1 MCWIWRDRRNIISWP
16 LSIWIPW
23 TVQWQAACLHAN
35 KCPLYSRVCIRD
47 NVLTPAC
54 AACMQTVQHM
64 LKVGARICSA
74 PADQCVNGGKMEAT
88 DVMILFRIK
97 KWCRTSAKSH
107 TPPPIRL
114 KMISKELRELL
125 TAGPC
130 DAEGDGEMMY
140 GLFFLPT
147 VMQSGVNQD
156 IYFREMM
163 KPSM

>member
-97 KWCRTSAKSH
+97 KWCTTVRQ
-107 TPPPIRL
+107 TPTHLLILGWILGSLSYWLQGLVML
-114 KMISKELRELL
+114 KGTVKWCKAFFFLL
-125 TAGPC
+125 T
-130 DAEGDGEMMY
+130 
-140 GLFFLPT
+140 
-147 VMQSGVNQD
+147 VMRSGTSQD
-156 IYFREMM
+156 FYFREMM
-163 KPSM
+163 TSTM